1 MIGVYDYTVILTY
14 LSMISGTVGMIITM
28 TGIGHPYFGILF
40 LMISGLL
47 DGLDGTVARTKKN
60 RTELEKNF
68 GVQIDSFSDLICF
81 GVLPATIGI
90 AQLRVSGRFT
100 EVFRH
105 RDNYENFWAI
115 VLMISIAVFYILM
128 ALIRLAYFNVTV
140 EKRNEEAEA
149 YGGQFFYG
157 LPVTTASLV
166 FPLALIINYFVKAD
180 LTVMYFC
187 LMFLIAILFV
197 GDFKIPKF
205 GKKGLILLIIIGLME
220 MMATIFIFTC
230 G

>member
-14 LSMISGTVGMIITM
+14 LSMISGAVGMIITM

-47 DGLDGTVARTKKN
+47 DGVDGAVARTKKN

-105 RDNYENFWAI
+105 RDYYENFWAV

-140 EKRNEEAEA
+140 EQRREEAKE

-157 LPVTTASLV
+157 LPVTTSSLV
-166 FPLALIINYFVKAD
+166 FPLTLIVNYFVKAD
-180 LTVMYFC
+180 LTVMYFFI
-187 LMFLIAILFV
+187 MFVVAILFV

-205 GKKGLILLIIIGLME
+205 GRKGLSVLIIIGLTE
-220 MMATIFIFTC
+220 LAATIFIFTC